1 MKEFDDETT
10 ALLETLVDRRFL
22 WGDQPVV
29 VLWIFHVGKDGA
41 AARAW
46 VAEHPLSRVVVS
58 MVSPEKSG
66 LAKWKVS
73 SAKSN
78 LLVLGGRDRK
88 IKGSWTDVKAGEV
101 KDLGK
106 KLLLASKPKP

>member
-1 MKEFDDETT
+1 MCVFIRIRRPRRS
-10 ALLETLVDRRFL
+10 TLFPYATLYRS
-22 WGDQPVV
+22 
-29 VLWIFHVGKDGA
+29 
-41 AARAW
+41 
-46 VAEHPLSRVVVS
+46 E
-58 MVSPEKSG
+58 ESG